1 MVQLF
6 YKKVPGVPEV
16 FKEIKVIK
24 LIELNQ
30 SY

>member
-1 MVQLF
+1 MIQLF
-6 YKKVPGVPEV
+6 YKTVPEV
-16 FKEIKVIK
+16 AGAFKEIKVIK